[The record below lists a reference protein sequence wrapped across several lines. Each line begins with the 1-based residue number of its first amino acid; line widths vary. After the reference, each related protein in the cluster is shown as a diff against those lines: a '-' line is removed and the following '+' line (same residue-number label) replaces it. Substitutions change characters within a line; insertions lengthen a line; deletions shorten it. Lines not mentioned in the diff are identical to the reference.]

1 MTEPV
6 PSSTTATLT
15 RLNRAADCLD
25 RYMQAVTAVVE
36 TDARLVAEV
45 AKVLPKAEAPAPG
58 SHGETMAVSHGFDS
72 VDGMVALVLPRLI
85 AAGPALERAARAL
98 RRTEALIA
106 RLQAGWPQ
114 RWGPATEER
123 RAGPEPAKPSR
134 PRADDGTGGDTR
146 ERLFDDL
153 REEPDDSGLFTGVTS
168 RRDVAAVV
176 ETVIE
181 EAEAAVSVALP
192 ERGEPKPPAPQL
204 ETVKRHMFERA
215 AWIEAA
221 VDATGPPG

>member
-114 RWGPATEER
+114 RWGSATEER
-123 RAGPEPAKPSR
+123 RAGPEPARPSR

-153 REEPDDSGLFTGVTS
+153 REELDDSGLVPPHAG
-168 RRDVAAVV
+168 RRPVMPV
-176 ETVIE
+176 TVIE
-181 EAEAAVSVALP
+181 EADAAVAVVLP
-192 ERGEPKPPAPQL
+192 ERGEAKPPAPQL

-215 AWIEAA
+215 AWMEA
-221 VDATGPPG
+221 VGDATGPPG